1 MRPAGGGA
9 FVSVPSQ
16 IRWRSA
22 GGDRP
27 SDSRRIATIGT
38 TAAFLVGRILA
49 LRPGAACCWRG
60 AHGFSAY
67 GDLNPSFSPVS
78 RFHDWHW
85 RSGCVRVGHLVA
97 EWEK

>member
-1 MRPAGGGA
+1 MHSYQCL
-9 FVSVPSQ
+9 V
-16 IRWRSA
+16 RSA
-22 GGDRP
+22 GAAQGAIDRAIP
-27 SDSRRIATIGT
+27 AGIATIGT

-49 LRPGAACCWRG
+49 LRPGAACRWRG
-60 AHGFSAY
+60 ADGFSAY